1 MIACWIAFFLALAAM
16 LYNFFVIAKKAK
28 TFLCADISSE
38 VQPPTLM
45 KNFGV
50 HLIFGFLTA
59 AAGIAGIVST
69 ILFCL
74 GKI

>member
-1 MIACWIAFFLALAAM
+1 
-16 LYNFFVIAKKAK
+16 
-28 TFLCADISSE
+28 
-38 VQPPTLM
+38 M